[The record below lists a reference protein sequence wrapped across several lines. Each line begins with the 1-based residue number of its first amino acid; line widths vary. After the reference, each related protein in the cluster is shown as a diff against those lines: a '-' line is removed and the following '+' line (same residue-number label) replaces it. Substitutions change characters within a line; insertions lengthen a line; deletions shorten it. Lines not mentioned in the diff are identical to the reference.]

1 MFSKELWLKSAS
13 NLKNTKYLALMAI
26 FIALRIVV
34 STMFIP
40 VAENLRIG
48 ISFLV
53 TSVEG
58 AIIGP
63 AAGLVS
69 GALSD
74 LIGFMLFPT
83 GPFFIGYTITAMCG
97 SLIWGLF
104 LYERKITVLR
114 LAAAKFIIN
123 YFVNV
128 LLGSTWSAILYSKGF
143 VYYAAN
149 SLIKNTVLLPLEI
162 ILLVVVFSAVIPFLK
177 KRKLII
183 QENTVP
189 VPFR

>member
-114 LAAAKFIIN
+114 LATAKFIIN

>member
-143 VYYAAN
+143 IYYAAN